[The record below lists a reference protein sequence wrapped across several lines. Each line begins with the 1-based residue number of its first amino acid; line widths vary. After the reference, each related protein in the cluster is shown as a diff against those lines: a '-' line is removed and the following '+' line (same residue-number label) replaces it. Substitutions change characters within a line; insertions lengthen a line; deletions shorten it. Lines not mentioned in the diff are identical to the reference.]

1 MDMAI
6 GFIGLGIM
14 GRPMAVNLLAAGQ
27 DLVVWNRSAPALTH
41 LASLGAGTAADVA
54 EVFARCEVVL
64 LMLAGEH
71 GVDATLPRGTEA
83 LAALVRG
90 RTLVHLGTTSPGFS
104 IALGREV
111 EAAGGSYAEAPV
123 SGSRPVA
130 ESGEL
135 VVMLAGEPAVR
146 SRVAPLL
153 APLGKAVVETGPV
166 GSALLTKLA
175 VNLFLI
181 TQVTGLVE
189 AFHFAAAHELDL
201 EVLQRVVDEGP
212 MASTVSRAKLAKLV
226 AGDWTVQAAAADVL
240 MNAELV
246 VSAARQAGV
255 ATPLADAARDLFAET
270 VDAGCGGLD
279 MAAVLAAVRG
289 RSTRTRGSEPGAA
302 GAQVLIR

>member
-1 MDMAI
+1 MDMAV

-14 GRPMAVNLLAAGQ
+14 GRPMAANLLAAGQ
-27 DLVVWNRSAPALTH
+27 DLVVWNRSAPALDH
-41 LASLGAGTAADVA
+41 LASLGASPAVDVA
-54 EVFARCEVVL
+54 EVFERSAVVL
-64 LMLAGEH
+64 LMLAGER
-71 GVDATLPRGTEA
+71 GVDATLPRGTEE
-83 LAALVRG
+83 LAGLVRG
-90 RTLVHLGTTSPGFS
+90 RTVVHLGTTSPSFS
-104 IALGREV
+104 VALAREI

-146 SRVAPLL
+146 SRVAPIL
-153 APLGKAVVETGPV
+153 APLGRSVVETGPV

-201 EVLQRVVDEGP
+201 AVLQRVVDEGP

-226 AGDWTVQAAAADVL
+226 EGDWAVQAGAADVL

-246 VSAARQAGV
+246 VSAARRAGV
-255 ATPLADAARDLFAET
+255 ATPLADAARDLFAEA
-270 VDAGCGGLD
+270 VDGGWGGLD
-279 MAAVLAAVRG
+279 MAAVLAAVQG
-289 RSTRTRGSEPGAA
+289 RSLRPGGGEPVPRGLRS
-302 GAQVLIR
+302 

>member
-1 MDMAI
+1 MDMAV

-14 GRPMAVNLLAAGQ
+14 GRPMAANLVAAGQ
-27 DLVVWNRSAPALTH
+27 DLVVWNRSAPAVDH
-41 LASLGAGTAADVA
+41 LVGLGATPAADVA
-54 EVFARCEVVL
+54 EVFRRSEVVL
-64 LMLAGEH
+64 LMLAGET
-71 GVDATLPRGTEA
+71 GVDATLPRGSVR
-83 LAALVRG
+83 LAHQVRG
-90 RTLVHLGTTSPGFS
+90 RTVVHLGTTSPAFS
-104 IALGREV
+104 VALGREV

-130 ESGEL
+130 EAGQL

-146 SRVAPLL
+146 RHVAPLL
-153 APLGKAVVETGPV
+153 APLGRAVVETGPV

-189 AFHFAAAHELDL
+189 AFHFAAAHDLDL
-201 EVLQRVVDEGP
+201 EVLRRVVDDGP

-226 AGDWTVQAAAADVL
+226 EGDWEVQAGAADVL

-246 VSAARQAGV
+246 VAAARRAGI

-270 VDAGCGGLD
+270 VDGGWGGLD
-279 MAAVLAAVRG
+279 MAAVLAAVQE
-289 RSTRTRGSEPGAA
+289 RSVRPGG
-302 GAQVLIR
+302 GAPAPRAVRS